1 MTEKSLIGLP
11 LAEATRRLDESKEAY
26 RVVFTC
32 PPRRDGQMPCSD
44 DGREPFVVAVRNGT
58 LIAAR
63 FLISDPRSRI

>member
-1 MTEKSLIGLP
+1 MTETSLIGLP
-11 LAEATRRLDESKEAY
+11 LAEAVRRLDESREAY

-32 PPRRDGQMPCSD
+32 PPRRDGKTSCSD